1 MRWAGQRGYLELG
14 AVRNIAPAGEPFLRR
29 CIAGV
34 KSFFCEKFS
43 WSAGAG
49 QQLALSW
56 TLCQFSRARH
66 GAMLTLSQ
74 AKVQTMNQIIDWM
87 QNNWYEFGSL
97 LAQLTIAFIAL
108 WFASKI
114 LRAMRAM
121 QQQFGALL
129 RLSMTNG
136 LEEPSSESERAPRLT
151 SAEAPS
157 AVSTTMFAPAMEPPA
172 AQPTAPP
179 HRPTSYAAFE
189 KPARTEAPSLSEELN
204 GGTGAP
210 MTATAVE
217 AEHEPMSHEPTP
229 YVAAPLT
236 LPEEENNGSPIAAA
250 GRGVVQ
256 WLQTPM
262 APKKRGPSPLRKV
275 VRWLQ
280 APVRS

>member
-1 MRWAGQRGYLELG
+1 
-14 AVRNIAPAGEPFLRR
+14 
-29 CIAGV
+29 
-34 KSFFCEKFS
+34 
-43 WSAGAG
+43 
-49 QQLALSW
+49 
-56 TLCQFSRARH
+56 
-66 GAMLTLSQ
+66 
-74 AKVQTMNQIIDWM
+74 
-87 QNNWYEFGSL
+87 
-97 LAQLTIAFIAL
+97 
-108 WFASKI
+108 
-114 LRAMRAM
+114 
-121 QQQFGALL
+121 
-129 RLSMTNG
+129 MTNG

-157 AVSTTMFAPAMEPPA
+157 AVSTTMFAPPMEPPA

-179 HRPTSYAAFE
+179 HKPTSYAAFE

-236 LPEEENNGSPIAAA
+236 LPEEESNGSPIAAA

-262 APKKRGPSPLRKV
+262 APKKKGPSPLRKV